1 MINCIK
7 YNMYIYNYIYYNI
20 IINNLNSLNIQLK
33 KKIIKGLKFVL
44 MNLEK

>member
-1 MINCIK
+1 
-7 YNMYIYNYIYYNI
+7 MYIYNYIYYNI
-20 IINNLNSLNIQLK
+20 IKNNLNSLNIQLK